1 VRGVRGRGLL
11 LAVELDVGRL
21 GRSAPEVAAALLA
34 GQRRSPGGDVTRLV
48 LNAVTPTA
56 LRLAPS
62 LMISDGEIDLALAT
76 LTAVLEDPS

>member
-1 VRGVRGRGLL
+1 
-11 LAVELDVGRL
+11 VELDVQRH

-34 GQRRSPGGDVTRLV
+34 GQRAASGGDVTRLV

-62 LMISDGEIDLALAT
+62 LMISEGEIDLALAT
-76 LTAVLEDPS
+76 LAAALEDPS